1 MAAIHCRNGP
11 FPPYVQEVSQISVS
25 QLLRLFD
32 TTEVTVIICLW
43 KDYVLS
49 CDRSHKTQA
58 LSFFAINL
66 FRLQSLRAKFRRYSW
81 ESQVAD
87 GWETDGGL
95 CPAQG
100 APGLSREWCRCA
112 KDRAAPARRTVCC
125 DQTTEKNS
133 TTLKNT
139 SQLGESGNWWREAFR
154 GGPPAYTGQAAA
166 EGLKERQQEKEEEL
180 TLRLLYYLS
189 WKLLEGSAGGWT
201 GGWLVPCHRA
211 RETDIYKTST
221 SGSVKGTWCGSA
233 RLSPPPR
240 CFGCIAM
247 PETRH
252 LSTDGRQITTGK
264 KFAFFTRKKEGCSEP
279 WQTGTPPFGRPCRA
293 AEGAT
298 L

>member
-25 QLLRLFD
+25 QLLCLFD

-49 CDRSHKTQA
+49 CDRSHETQA

-66 FRLQSLRAKFRRYSW
+66 FRLRSLRAKFRRYSW
-81 ESQVAD
+81 GSQVAD

-125 DQTTEKNS
+125 DQTTEKNT

-139 SQLGESGNWWREAFR
+139 SQFGESGNWWREAFR
-154 GGPPAYTGQAAA
+154 GGPSAYRGQATA

-180 TLRLLYYLS
+180 TLHRSSLLTLI
-189 WKLLEGSAGGWT
+189 LLFVLKAASGKRWRMNL
-201 GGWLVPCHRA
+201 WL
-211 RETDIYKTST
+211 I
-221 SGSVKGTWCGSA
+221 GTVSQSE
-233 RLSPPPR
+233 RN
-240 CFGCIAM
+240 
-247 PETRH
+247 RH
-252 LSTDGRQITTGK
+252 LQDK
-264 KFAFFTRKKEGCSEP
+264 HKRKRERDLVWQCSP
-279 WQTGTPPFGRPCRA
+279 QRPPHSPALLWLHCHAGDPAPQHRW
-293 AEGAT
+293 ET
-298 L
+298 NH